1 MAIYHERQKGNH
13 CALHAINALLQAP
26 VYTFDDF
33 VLISQRLDERERALL
48 ECNDQNMQSQ
58 NMDRSGNF
66 SLQVI
71 MEALAP
77 CGLQLL
83 PFHSTDPRA
92 IYARQNTLQQQ
103 AFLCHRNNHW
113 FTLRKLGTDWYDLNS
128 LLPSPQQISVI
139 GKHLS
144 PFAEPAL
151 VQSYT
156 GLFIVVGNL
165 PQRHSLEEHKNNDEL
180 QALPM
185 EEEEELF

>member
-1 MAIYHERQKGNH
+1 MIFRILFTNKLFFAK
-13 CALHAINALLQAP
+13 
-26 VYTFDDF
+26 
-33 VLISQRLDERERALL
+33 
-48 ECNDQNMQSQ
+48 
-58 NMDRSGNF
+58 
-66 SLQVI
+66 
-71 MEALAP
+71 
-77 CGLQLL
+77 
-83 PFHSTDPRA
+83 
-92 IYARQNTLQQQ
+92 

-165 PQRHSLEEHKNNDEL
+165 PQRHSLEEHKNNDKL
-180 QALPM
+180 QALPI
-185 EEEEELF
+185 EEEEELFSPLLPTVCLNNATQFPPHLSFGTKLLQDPPNWRRFAELIGLLNLYGQELANLTNEI